1 MMNLVYILSQTEIV
15 ATLRHIIHVA
25 FIVDSWFV
33 GLMKLGTTPGGG
45 GAAGVSSRLDTGS
58 CCAVEAIIVNSRV
71 FVSLGVR
78 KAKMRCFTSAACR
91 QQNFFFY
98 SGYSC
103 HPYNT

>member
-58 CCAVEAIIVNSRV
+58 CCAVGAIIVSSRV

-78 KAKMRCFTSAACR
+78 KAKMRCF
-91 QQNFFFY
+91 
-98 SGYSC
+98 
-103 HPYNT
+103 